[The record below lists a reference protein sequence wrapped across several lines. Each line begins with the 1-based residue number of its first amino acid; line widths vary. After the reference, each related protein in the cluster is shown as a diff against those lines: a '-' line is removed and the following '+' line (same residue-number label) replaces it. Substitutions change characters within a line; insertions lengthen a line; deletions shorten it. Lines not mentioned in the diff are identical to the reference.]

1 MLFTNS
7 WKKKLKEKEEKRE
20 RKNSCL
26 IFLNSQ
32 PPLLSAFLLH
42 YESNMHLCQTSLLG
56 CSASYCPLSWGMKQ
70 NWGSNKSHHKR
81 QYQRPRSGL
90 LFSLI
95 FLFLSVFFF
104 FLYVSVM
111 LLAKAFCRSKK
122 LIDKRQLIPH
132 ILSVTCPNQL
142 N

>member
-104 FLYVSVM
+104 FFFVCFCDASCKGILQIK
-111 LLAKAFCRSKK
+111 KAH
-122 LIDKRQLIPH
+122 RQKTTNSPH
-132 ILSVTCPNQL
+132 P
-142 N
+142 